1 MLSRRG
7 NYALHAKLY
16 VFDRQSL
23 FVGSLNFDQRSE
35 HLNTEIGLLIDSP
48 ELAVGAAK
56 RFESLTQPS
65 NAYAVKLEGGESA
78 AFRHLI
84 WVTEKDGATTEQS
97 IEPARSVWQRYK
109 MRVLTWLPLGKEL

>member
-1 MLSRRG
+1 M
-7 NYALHAKLY
+7 
-16 VFDRQSL
+16 
-23 FVGSLNFDQRSE
+23 GSLNFDQRSE